1 MAKKKRKAIHLT
13 PEQQLEADYQ
23 KAIRRMNGADKMC
36 QAKDRVQSYRQAM
49 KMFQKLGNYG
59 ESELYKKW
67 CKKSLPGAREQ
78 YRREVYQTGIQM
90 KEHAKSAL
98 DYEEA
103 ITEFLKIKREY
114 KDIPEQV
121 AECKRLKQKAVRM
134 EKNKEIIKK
143 ILTLAVVAAAAG
155 LILYLRTP
163 AASYQGAGILMSIKD
178 YERAST
184 FFARSAGYRDTA
196 ERRRECDYQRAGKAM
211 QSHDFDKALVLLDTR
226 VGDYKDALQKKAQC
240 ELEILKTAEAGDT
253 VTFGTGRWIVAET
266 AGEKVL
272 LVRKKPA
279 EEQVPYTDSGKD
291 ALWDQSGI
299 RLWLNGQFYQ
309 ENFSIYEQEAVLE
322 TRVVTP
328 PNSKYGTKSGVET
341 SDRVFLLSDKEADSY
356 QKLLAVSDNQKPWW
370 LRTSGKSADS
380 AAFVSPA
387 GDVMHYGYAV
397 DSKEIAARPA
407 VWVGLSGKP

>member
-163 AASYQGAGILMSIKD
+163 AASYQGAGFLMSIKD

-184 FFARSAGYRDTA
+184 FFARSTGYRDTA